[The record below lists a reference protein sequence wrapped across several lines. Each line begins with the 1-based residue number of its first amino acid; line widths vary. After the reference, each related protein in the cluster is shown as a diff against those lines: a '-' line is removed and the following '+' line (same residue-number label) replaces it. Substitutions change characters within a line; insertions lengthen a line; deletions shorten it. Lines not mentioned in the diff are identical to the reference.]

1 MAQREIRVASINVA
15 GVLLM
20 HGVAPLRT
28 MPHDR
33 TGAPLLCFAGTA
45 ANQDI
50 LNRYNAGRDA
60 ASEIF
65 ENVERETPANA
76 SDTPHR

>member
-20 HGVAPLRT
+20 HGVTPIRI
-28 MPHDR
+28 MRHDK
-33 TGAPLLCFAGTA
+33 TGAPLLCFVGNAT
-45 ANQDI
+45 NQDI

-60 ASEIF
+60 ASEII
-65 ENVERETPANA
+65 ENVERETSNGTATDPQ
-76 SDTPHR
+76 